1 MKKFFSLVV
10 LGSAL
15 FLVTATAQAQEPGT
29 TIHATIPFD
38 FIVRGKTLAAGK
50 YEIRRISDESFGLVI
65 RNVDHKHDTAVF
77 ETEAA
82 DVRKAPSK
90 DVLVFNRYG
99 DTYFLSEVETAS
111 EQTARELYPSRQERH
126 LRQQMA
132 RNTFEPE
139 TVTVACN

>member
-10 LGSAL
+10 MGGVLI
-15 FLVTATAQAQEPGT
+15 LVTATAQAQLPGT

-38 FIVRGKTLAAGK
+38 FIVRGKTLSAGR
-50 YEIRRISDESFGLVI
+50 YEVRRVNDESFALLI

-77 ETEAA
+77 ETEPAY
-82 DVRKAPSK
+82 VGRMPSRNI
-90 DVLVFNRYG
+90 LVFNRYG

-111 EQTARELYPSRQERH
+111 EQTARELFPSRKERH

-132 RNTFEPE
+132 SNTSEPQ
-139 TVTVACN
+139 TVEVACN